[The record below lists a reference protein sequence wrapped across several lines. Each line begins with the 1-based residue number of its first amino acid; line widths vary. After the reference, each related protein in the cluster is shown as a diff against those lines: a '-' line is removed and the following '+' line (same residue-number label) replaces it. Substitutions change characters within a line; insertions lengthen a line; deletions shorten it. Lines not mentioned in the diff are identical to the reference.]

1 MEVLNFRSL
10 DDELE
15 ERRIMRTLFL
25 SCLSKVCWLFP
36 LIVLLIGYT
45 TNAACTATRSAS
57 ISTNEPMSEEIPD
70 FSKFVGPWYAH
81 GAGLTVKA
89 NGQAHYEARVYTW
102 CGPGVQQPCDSM
114 KGNEIINGYK
124 GDIQFFRV
132 SDTVAY
138 GTITS
143 GNIQPVGSYA
153 MLILLP
159 ENQLLFSAGKGMGNH
174 LCGPNAPA
182 EACGA

>member
-1 MEVLNFRSL
+1 MEVRNFRSL

-15 ERRIMRTLFL
+15 ERRVMRTIFL

-45 TNAACTATRSAS
+45 TNAASAATRSAS
-57 ISTNEPMSEEIPD
+57 IWPMSGEIPG
-70 FSKFVGPWYAH
+70 FSRFVNPWYAH
-81 GAGLTVKA
+81 GAGLTVQPD
-89 NGQAHYEARVYTW
+89 GQAHYEARVYTW
-102 CGPGVQQPCDSM
+102 CGSGVQQPCDSI

-124 GDIQFFRV
+124 GDVRFFLV

-138 GTITS
+138 GIITS
-143 GNIQPVGSYA
+143 GNLQPIGSCVT
-153 MLILLP
+153 LTLLP
-159 ENQLLFSAGKGMGNH
+159 DDQLLFSAGKGMGNH
-174 LCGPNAPA
+174 LCGQNAPA